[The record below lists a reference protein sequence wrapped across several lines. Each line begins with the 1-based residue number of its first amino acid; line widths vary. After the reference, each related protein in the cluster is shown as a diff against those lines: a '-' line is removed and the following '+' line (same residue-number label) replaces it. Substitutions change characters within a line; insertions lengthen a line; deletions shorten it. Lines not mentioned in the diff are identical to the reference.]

1 MNSISTIR
9 VKEKIRFDINFHR
22 EQNKRI
28 LLNSRR
34 GVIVEEDDQNDMFTI
49 EDMQNVAL
57 EIILKKS
64 NITVNDF
71 KLLKHGLL
79 NGQEFILAFCRTQGA
94 VDSLLYYASSI
105 LLRLLKIKYD
115 LFVYNIYVNSR

>member
-1 MNSISTIR
+1 MSSTSTVR

-34 GVIVEEDDQNDMFTI
+34 GVIDEEGDQNDEFTVK
-49 EDMQNVAL
+49 DMQNVAL
-57 EIILKKS
+57 EIKRKKS
-64 NITVNDF
+64 NITLDCF

-79 NGQEFILAFCRTQGA
+79 NGQEFIVTFCRTQGA
-94 VDSLLYYASSI
+94 VDSLLQCASST
-105 LLRLLKIKYD
+105 LLQLPIIKY
-115 LFVYNIYVNSR
+115 